1 MSCASNDAA
10 ATASAE
16 DTQTPKGAARA
27 AAMRDRLHNRER
39 QSLSQV
45 TQLAA
50 KLQQGKPGLVHAVK
64 HVATAR
70 KSVTYII
77 FDRHFEAEDDDEGE
91 EEGAASAAPKPEPK
105 PKPSAKPPKQAS
117 RPPPL
122 EPADGGRPTP
132 HAKSTPPAAQQG
144 AGAKQKLN
152 RNALSACGDAAKGA
166 KAAKAD
172 NLQATDREL
181 EIAELSSLVGAAKSI
196 ANEIVSKAPP
206 GSRVRRRALMI
217 DGHEACALQV
227 IDGSRAAGILDT
239 DPPDFGATVKRLFL
253 SATEAAGDAELRLLL
268 APPDHMDAD
277 APPPRAAAWQSAS
290 KLFGTG

>member
-1 MSCASNDAA
+1 M
-10 ATASAE
+10 
-16 DTQTPKGAARA
+16 
-27 AAMRDRLHNRER
+27 
-39 QSLSQV
+39 
-45 TQLAA
+45 
-50 KLQQGKPGLVHAVK
+50 
-64 HVATAR
+64 
-70 KSVTYII
+70 
-77 FDRHFEAEDDDEGE
+77 
-91 EEGAASAAPKPEPK
+91 
-105 PKPSAKPPKQAS
+105 
-117 RPPPL
+117 
-122 EPADGGRPTP
+122 
-132 HAKSTPPAAQQG
+132 AQQG
-144 AGAKQKLN
+144 AGARQKLN

-253 SATEAAGDAELRLLL
+253 SATVRQPGVRSFARCSSRRPITWKPTRRRLVRRHGRRHRSSLARGEARSGRAREGADRAHYVCHRCWNARGVCSEPRGEL
-268 APPDHMDAD
+268 
-277 APPPRAAAWQSAS
+277 
-290 KLFGTG
+290 